1 MNPAGAGTVTETMVS
16 EMDMRTTFAQFATG
30 VAVVAYEDES
40 GTHGLTVNSFTSIS
54 LDPPLLLIS
63 IQKSSRSH
71 TGLLDKPFTVS
82 VLADN
87 HDEVARAFASRT
99 RDGAPDW
106 EWSTGNA
113 LVPDAIGWFHCAPWA
128 RHDAGDHTIVLGEV
142 QRCGSRDGNPLVF
155 YRGQLTGLSG

>member
-1 MNPAGAGTVTETMVS
+1 MSPAAAGTVMEAAVS
-16 EMDMRTTFAQFATG
+16 TLDLRTTFAQFATG

-71 TGLLDKPFTVS
+71 SGLLDKPFTVS
-82 VLADN
+82 VLADS
-87 HDEVARAFASRT
+87 HTDVARAFASRT

-106 EWSTGNA
+106 ERSTGNP
-113 LVPDAIGWFHCAPWA
+113 LVHDAIGWFHCAPWA

-142 QRCGSRDGNPLVF
+142 QRCGSRDGTPLVF
-155 YRGQLTGLSG
+155 YRGQLTGMSG